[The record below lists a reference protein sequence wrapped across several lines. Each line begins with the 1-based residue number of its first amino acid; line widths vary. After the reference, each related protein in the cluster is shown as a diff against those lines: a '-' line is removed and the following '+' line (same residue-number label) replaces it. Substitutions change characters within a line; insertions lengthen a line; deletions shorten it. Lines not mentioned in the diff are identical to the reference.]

1 MTAYLIVRAEVD
13 PAIKD
18 PFDTWY
24 QNEHLPD
31 AYKAFQVLSAKR
43 GWSRVDADVHIA
55 FYEFPDLAAAEA
67 LMASEIMKEFIA
79 DFDRHWGEKV
89 ERTREVVEFSQ
100 IL

>member
-13 PAIKD
+13 SSIKN

-31 AYKAFQVLSAKR
+31 AFEAFQVLSAKR
-43 GWSRVDADVHIA
+43 GWSSVDPDVHIA

-67 LMASEIMKEFIA
+67 LMGSDIMKEFIA
-79 DFDRHWGEKV
+79 DFDRNWAGMV

-100 IL
+100 TI